1 MEGGGKGPSGEYS
14 FILITSQFRDLPGRN
29 SHHSYSQ
36 TKGKKNSRD
45 CLCPGFGALLSPEC
59 ITVTGPGLHA

>member
-14 FILITSQFRDLPGRN
+14 FILITSQFRNLPGRN

-36 TKGKKNSRD
+36 TKGKKI
-45 CLCPGFGALLSPEC
+45 PGTASVLALVPCSLLN
-59 ITVTGPGLHA
+59 VLL